1 VITDKRDKKILKLT
15 EKENAY
21 KMETFFKKSFFD
33 VAYTFAKN
41 QNAEEDLLAEIS
53 RLHGDHAYQKGDY
66 E

>member
-1 VITDKRDKKILKLT
+1 VITDKGDKKIMRLT

-53 RLHGDHAYQKGDY
+53 RLHGDHAYQKGDF